1 MIYFTFILF
10 CEWSK
15 QLYRPSFSTRPDLH
29 SGFEVSTYHVPL
41 CYLPSLQLHLPATST
56 IVSHPLVSPTPVAT
70 VYLHLEIPPWFDSK
84 CRWKKKKKIEDWQKG
99 PRERSEG
106 GRDYGHFLKTHMW
119 ARVGTRETRDG
130 MWEDTSMRQNTRLF
144 NISMSNFFTLPWSL
158 PHFICSYST
167 VRALYFIPLYV
178 RLSCCLPLYCCQSA
192 LFSTSRSASL
202 LYMLVLTFM
211 YWVHNRS
218 IVEWARRYK
227 EHKRQ
232 DMERIHGRVL
242 TFILWEWSCNI
253 KKKTFLFIHQLK
265 NWGKH
270 ICLFLVF

>member
-1 MIYFTFILF
+1 MDDIFHIYFVLWVIKTTLPTLLLHPTRSSLWV
-10 CEWSK
+10 WS
-15 QLYRPSFSTRPDLH
+15 QYIPCSPLLSSLSPVAFTCHFNYSLASSCVSYTR
-29 SGFEVSTYHVPL
+29 GY
-41 CYLPSLQLHLPATST
+41 CLPSPGNTSL
-56 IVSHPLVSPTPVAT
+56 ICFKVQM
-70 VYLHLEIPPWFDSK
+70 
-84 CRWKKKKKIEDWQKG
+84 KKKKKQIEDWQKG

-192 LFSTSRSASL
+192 LFFHISQCLA
-202 LYMLVLTFM
+202 
-211 YWVHNRS
+211 
-218 IVEWARRYK
+218 
-227 EHKRQ
+227 
-232 DMERIHGRVL
+232 
-242 TFILWEWSCNI
+242 
-253 KKKTFLFIHQLK
+253 FIHAGIDFYVL
-265 NWGKH
+265 GS
-270 ICLFLVF
+270 